1 MIFRMFKST
10 TNRDQILRLLYIVV
24 FIVSAILRLG
34 LALVNREAFDDHI
47 GVVNIILQTN
57 RLPET
62 LDCPECFQ
70 PKLFYF
76 VASTAIKVAHINP
89 NHKNSIII
97 ATQLL
102 NFATGEIILV
112 LAYLLIKRIQLD
124 HYRAGLITFALLAF
138 NPALIAANGMASND
152 TFAILF
158 SSLAIYFCW
167 IFLKNNRIVYL
178 FVSGFFV
185 ALGVATKTNIW
196 ATTLA
201 IFLVLLA
208 KSIKVKSFR
217 GTLIAVVFLL
227 GVSIVT
233 LLNPLSQYLVN
244 LQKYGTPATLNVVK
258 EPFPAFFGKT
268 YVRRPGILSIQDG
281 IFTFKFIDLL
291 RYPRLTL
298 GATGYPAHRTS
309 LWTDVYASANSLHF
323 YNSPDSWH
331 TPPDFEV
338 SRGIFILALLP
349 LILLLFG
356 VVSGWIYLLKGIF
369 GPLNNLLV
377 NRVYG
382 LFDIVFIGYIIF
394 IVALALQYRDF
405 STMKAIYIYPA
416 VFSFLVLFLEALIVF
431 DNLIIKRNKWITIFF
446 EAVIVF
452 LISLYITDVFQMIV
466 HLYNL
471 NVR

>member
-1 MIFRMFKST
+1 M
-10 TNRDQILRLLYIVV
+10 NRDQILRLLYIVV

-47 GVVNIILQTN
+47 GVVNIILRTN
-57 RLPET
+57 KLPET
-62 LDCPECFQ
+62 ADCPECFQ
-70 PKLFYF
+70 PKLFYY
-76 VASTAIKVAHINP
+76 VASTAIRVAHINLD
-89 NHKNSIII
+89 HENSIII

-102 NFATGEIILV
+102 NFAAGEIILV
-112 LAYLLIKRIQLD
+112 LAYLLIKRRQLD
-124 HYRAGLITFALLAF
+124 HHKAGLITFALLAF

-167 IFLKNNRIVYL
+167 LFLKNNKIVYL
-178 FVSGFFV
+178 FVSGFFI

-201 IFLVLLA
+201 IFLALLI
-208 KSIKVKSFR
+208 KSIKGKLFL

-227 GVSIVT
+227 GVSIAT
-233 LLNPLSQYLVN
+233 LLNPLSQYLAN
-244 LQKYGTPATLNVVK
+244 LEKYGTPVTLNVVK
-258 EPFPAFFGKT
+258 EPFPAFFEKT

-281 IFTFKFIDLL
+281 ILTFKFIDLL
-291 RYPRLTL
+291 EYPRLTL
-298 GATGYPAHRTS
+298 GTTGYPAHRTS

-331 TPPDFEV
+331 TTPDFQV
-338 SRGIFILALLP
+338 SRGIFVLALLP
-349 LILLLFG
+349 TALLLYG
-356 VVSGWIYLLKGIF
+356 MVSGWINLVKGTFDIS
-369 GPLNNLLV
+369 NNILIS
-377 NRVYG
+377 RSYG

-394 IVALALQYRDF
+394 IVVLALQYRDF

-416 VFSFLVLFLEALIVF
+416 VLSFSILFLEALIVF
-431 DNLIIKRNKWITIFF
+431 DNFILKRIRWIAIFF
-446 EAVIVF
+446 GVLMVF
-452 LISLYITDVFQMIV
+452 LMGLYITDVFQMIV

-471 NVR
+471 NMR

>member
-1 MIFRMFKST
+1 M
-10 TNRDQILRLLYIVV
+10 NRDQILRLLYIIV

-34 LALVNREAFDDHI
+34 LALANREAFDDHI
-47 GVVNIILQTN
+47 GVVNIILRTN
-57 RLPET
+57 KLPET
-62 LDCPECFQ
+62 ADCPECFQ
-70 PKLFYF
+70 PKLFYY
-76 VASTAIKVAHINP
+76 VASTAIRVAHINLD
-89 NHKNSIII
+89 HENSIII

-102 NFATGEIILV
+102 NFAAGEIILV
-112 LAYLLIKRIQLD
+112 LAYLLIKKRQVD
-124 HYRAGLITFALLAF
+124 HHKAGLITFALLAF

-167 IFLKNNRIVYL
+167 IFLKNNKIVYL
-178 FVSGFFV
+178 FFFGFFV
-185 ALGVATKTNIW
+185 AFGIATKTNVW
-196 ATTLA
+196 TTALA
-201 IFLVLLA
+201 VFIILLVM
-208 KSIKVKSFR
+208 SIKEKLFLR
-217 GTLIAVVFLL
+217 TLIAVAFLL

-233 LLNPLSQYLVN
+233 LLNPLSQYLAN
-244 LQKYGTPATLNVVK
+244 LEKYGTPVTLNVVK
-258 EPFPAFFGKT
+258 EPFPAFFEKT

-281 IFTFKFIDLL
+281 ILTFKFIDLL
-291 RYPRLTL
+291 AYPRLTL

-309 LWTDVYASANSLHF
+309 LWTDVYASANSVHF
-323 YNSPDSWH
+323 YNFPDSWH
-331 TPPDFEV
+331 TSPDFDI

-349 LILLLFG
+349 VTLLLFG

-369 GPLNNLLV
+369 GPSNNLLL
-377 NRVYG
+377 NRSYG

-416 VFSFLVLFLEALIVF
+416 VLSFSVLFLEALIVF
-431 DNLIIKRNKWITIFF
+431 DNLIFKRNKAITIFF
-446 EAVIVF
+446 EVAIVF

-471 NVR
+471 NMR

>member
-1 MIFRMFKST
+1 MIFRMLKSIM
-10 TNRDQILRLLYIVV
+10 NRDQTLRLLYIIV

-34 LALVNREAFDDHI
+34 FVLVNREAFDDHI
-47 GVVNIILQTN
+47 GVVNIILRTN
-57 RLPET
+57 KLPET
-62 LDCPECFQ
+62 ADCPECFQ
-70 PKLFYF
+70 PKLFYY
-76 VASTAIKVAHINP
+76 VASTAIRVAHINLG
-89 NHKNSIII
+89 HENSIII
-97 ATQLL
+97 AAQLL
-102 NFATGEIILV
+102 NFAAGEIILV
-112 LAYLLIKRIQLD
+112 LAYLLIKKRQVD
-124 HYRAGLITFALLAF
+124 HHKAGLITFALLAF

-167 IFLKNNRIVYL
+167 IFLKNNKIFYL
-178 FVSGFFV
+178 FFSGLFV

-196 ATTLA
+196 ATALA
-201 IFLVLLA
+201 VFIILLVM
-208 KSIKVKSFR
+208 SIKEKLFLR
-217 GTLIAVVFLL
+217 TLIAVAFLL

-233 LLNPLSQYLVN
+233 LLNPLSQYLAN
-244 LQKYGTPATLNVVK
+244 LEKYGTPVTLNVVK
-258 EPFPAFFGKT
+258 EPFPAFFEKT

-291 RYPRLTL
+291 GYPRLTL

-309 LWTDVYASANSLHF
+309 LWTDVYASANSVHF
-323 YNSPDSWH
+323 YNFPDSWH
-331 TPPDFEV
+331 TPPDFDI

-349 LILLLFG
+349 LTLFLFG

-369 GPLNNLLV
+369 GPLSNLLV
-377 NRVYG
+377 NRSYG

-416 VFSFLVLFLEALIVF
+416 VLSFSVLFLEALIVF
-431 DNLIIKRNKWITIFF
+431 DNLIFQRNKAITIFF
-446 EAVIVF
+446 EVAIVF
-452 LISLYITDVFQMIV
+452 LIGLYVTDVFQLIV

-471 NVR
+471 NMR

>member
-1 MIFRMFKST
+1 M
-10 TNRDQILRLLYIVV
+10 NRDQLLRLLYVVV
-24 FIVSAILRLG
+24 FILSAALRLG

-47 GVVNIILQTN
+47 GVVNIILRTN

-62 LDCPECFQ
+62 VECPECFQ
-70 PKLFYF
+70 PKLFYY
-76 VASTAIKVAHINP
+76 VASTAIQVAHINL
-89 NHKNSIII
+89 NHENSIII

-102 NFATGEIILV
+102 NFIAGEIILILV
-112 LAYLLIKRIQLD
+112 YLLIKQKQND
-124 HYRAGLITFALLAF
+124 HQEAGLITFTLLAF

-158 SSLAIYFCW
+158 SCLAIYFCW
-167 IFLKNNRIVYL
+167 MFLNNNKIVCL
-178 FVSGFFV
+178 LISGFFV
-185 ALGVATKTNIW
+185 ALGIATKTNIW

-201 IFLVLLA
+201 IFLALL
-208 KSIKVKSFR
+208 VKSTKGKSFL
-217 GTLIAVVFLL
+217 GTLMAVVFLL

-244 LQKYGTPATLNVVK
+244 LQKYGTPMTLNVVK
-258 EPFPAFFGKT
+258 EPFPAFFKKT
-268 YVRRPGILSIQDG
+268 YIRRPGILSIQDG
-281 IFTFKFIDLL
+281 IFTFKFLDLMQ
-291 RYPRLTL
+291 YPRLTL

-309 LWTDVYASANSLHF
+309 LWTDVYASANSAHF
-323 YNSPDSWH
+323 YNFPDSWH
-331 TPPDFEV
+331 TPPDFDI

-349 LILLLFG
+349 LTLFLFG

-369 GPLNNLLV
+369 GPSNNLLL
-377 NRVYG
+377 NRSYG

-416 VFSFLVLFLEALIVF
+416 VLSFSVLFLEALIVF
-431 DNLIIKRNKWITIFF
+431 DNLIFKRNKAITIFF
-446 EAVIVF
+446 EVAIVF

-471 NVR
+471 NMR

>member
-1 MIFRMFKST
+1 V
-10 TNRDQILRLLYIVV
+10 NRDQILRLLYVVV
-24 FIVSAILRLG
+24 FILSAALRLG

-47 GVVNIILQTN
+47 GVVNIILRTN

-62 LDCPECFQ
+62 ADCPECFQ
-70 PKLFYF
+70 PKLFYY
-76 VASTAIKVAHINP
+76 VASTAIQVAHINL
-89 NHKNSIII
+89 NHENSIII

-102 NFATGEIILV
+102 NFAAGEIILA
-112 LAYLLIKRIQLD
+112 LAYLLIKKRQVD
-124 HYRAGLITFALLAF
+124 HYEAGLITFALLAF
-138 NPALIAANGMASND
+138 NPALVAANGMASND

-167 IFLKNNRIVYL
+167 IFLKNNNIIHL
-178 FVSGFFV
+178 FFSGFFV

-201 IFLVLLA
+201 IFLALLVM
-208 KSIKVKSFR
+208 SIKGKSFLR
-217 GTLIAVVFLL
+217 TLIAVFFLL

-244 LQKYGTPATLNVVK
+244 LQKYGTPMTLNVVK
-258 EPFPAFFGKT
+258 EPFPAFFKKT

-281 IFTFKFIDLL
+281 IFTFKFLDLMQ
-291 RYPRLTL
+291 YPRLTL

-309 LWTDVYASANSLHF
+309 LWTDVYASANSVHF
-323 YNSPDSWH
+323 YNFPDSWH
-331 TPPDFEV
+331 TPPDFDI

-349 LILLLFG
+349 VTLLLYG

-369 GPLNNLLV
+369 GALNNLLV
-377 NRVYG
+377 NRSYG
-382 LFDIVFIGYIIF
+382 LFDIVFIGYIVF
-394 IVALALQYRDF
+394 IVVLALQYRDF

-416 VFSFLVLFLEALIVF
+416 AFSFLVLFLEALIIF
-431 DNLIIKRNKWITIFF
+431 DNLILKQSKWITILF
-446 EAVIVF
+446 EAVIVL
-452 LISLYITDVFQMIV
+452 LIGLYVTDIFQMIV

-471 NVR
+471 NIR